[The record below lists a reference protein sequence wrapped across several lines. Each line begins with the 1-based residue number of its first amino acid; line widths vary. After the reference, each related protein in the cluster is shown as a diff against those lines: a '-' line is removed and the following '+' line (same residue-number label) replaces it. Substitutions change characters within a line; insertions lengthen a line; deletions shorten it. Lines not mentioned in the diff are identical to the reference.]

1 MQGYHC
7 LMIYRQSTDPV
18 FLKKINIDVW
28 LLRDQLEQI
37 ILSKLDEN
45 PDTTNF
51 DHLIDEFTPKE
62 KPNLRLLKFE
72 EQNEESDKSEETSD
86 IDAKKN
92 DSEEDDTPPQ
102 KKEIITQR
110 IPKLSPEKICQGR
123 TFLSEIYMDKILF
136 FSDRQF
142 VEGQSIVIK
151 FNVHEPFILNAEILY
166 SQSYS
171 LKNRIISDSNLPY
184 RVYAQFTF
192 LREGERTILRKFLE
206 NIEYRPKELE
216 VAEHEETEEKPDEE
230 RDSQETEEE
239 EQTVGEEQNKD
250 SSPAE

>member
-45 PDTTNF
+45 PEVTNF
-51 DHLIDEFTPKE
+51 DHLIEEFAPKE

-72 EQNEESDKSEETSD
+72 EQNEENDKSEETSD
-86 IDAKKN
+86 TDAIKN
-92 DSEEDDTPPQ
+92 DSEEDDTSPQ

-110 IPKLSPEKICQGR
+110 IPKLSSEKICQGR

-142 VEGQSIVIK
+142 IEGQSIVIK
-151 FNVHEPFILNAEILY
+151 FDVHEPFILNAEILY

-192 LREGERTILRKFLE
+192 LREGERTLLRKFLE
-206 NIEYRPKELE
+206 NIEYRPKGLELVE
-216 VAEHEETEEKPDEE
+216 DEESEEKPGEVRE
-230 RDSQETEEE
+230 NQEIEEE
-239 EQTVGEEQNKD
+239 EQTVDEEQNKE
-250 SSPAE
+250 SSSSE